1 MHIDEASRR
10 GLLDGWL
17 NKKHSLP
24 KLSGRPDPLQQCPN
38 NCRGA
43 PALPGRADADL
54 PPLLSGPCRSLCSF
68 QSGPPTCAAGRA
80 GPPPQVSSS
89 LWSIAPAQLIGVLVL
104 HNPPPTWDLPRSC
117 HSRLARQQDH
127 LRRRFLPRPKT
138 PPRSFK
144 KEVKTLVKYLEV
156 RVLTVT
162 LCSLLMCWEAACT
175 CSGGGGCGRALAVA
189 SGSVLHL
196 RLASAL
202 ATYISL
208 PRCLS
213 SPQEDDRD
221 FSDQWVICRWAALP
235 CALPCRRAAM
245 LPLLPAARANF
256 WVGCALGSGSSTLQ
270 RFQVPCRIFMPC
282 SVYNAGHEISN
293 RYNEVRGKKG

>member
-1 MHIDEASRR
+1 M
-10 GLLDGWL
+10 
-17 NKKHSLP
+17 
-24 KLSGRPDPLQQCPN
+24 
-38 NCRGA
+38 
-43 PALPGRADADL
+43 
-54 PPLLSGPCRSLCSF
+54 
-68 QSGPPTCAAGRA
+68 
-80 GPPPQVSSS
+80 
-89 LWSIAPAQLIGVLVL
+89 
-104 HNPPPTWDLPRSC
+104 
-117 HSRLARQQDH
+117 
-127 LRRRFLPRPKT
+127 
-138 PPRSFK
+138 
-144 KEVKTLVKYLEV
+144 
-156 RVLTVT
+156 
-162 LCSLLMCWEAACT
+162 CSLLMCWEAACT

-221 FSDQWVICRWAALP
+221 FSDQWVICRWAAL
-235 CALPCRRAAM
+235 
-245 LPLLPAARANF
+245 LPAARTNF

-270 RFQVPCRIFMPC
+270 RFQVLCRIFMPC